1 MSARIVGNSALNT
14 FDVCIIGSGAGAGPV
29 AYLCAKNGLKV
40 LVLEAGANHFDHLD
54 DPNQQPVP
62 EHAADEVKFQIRSFI
77 DVDSNVDPRT
87 WRTSTQFDREQV
99 TDVNGLPK
107 HVGGGMVHADVK
119 MPRFETQDFQ
129 MGTLL
134 GAKVQNATF
143 ADWPITYA
151 QLEPFYAYAETALGV
166 QGKMGTN
173 PFESPRSGEYPMPP
187 GVPMYLS
194 TVMKTALASS
204 GYTAFPYPTAVNSQP
219 YDGRPACNDCGYC
232 SDYGCAINAK
242 GSTAVTML
250 RKALLTGNCLLL
262 AETRVTKLVMNGAK
276 DTVTAVEA
284 IDPNGNVQ
292 QYTASRYVLAA
303 SPIEDARI
311 LLLSDPGGPGVGNS
325 SDMVGR
331 NLMFHLQTAAVGIF
345 NDRMHGHRGRTVDHG
360 FADWRGDAT
369 KYNPNDPST
378 ALGGIVEISGS
389 ERPINEAQY
398 YAEIMRVLLKFDSVL
413 FKKMMR
419 QSPFRDRIVV
429 MVMQAEDAPQA
440 TNRVDLDPKVVD
452 MFGTPVAR
460 VTYANHP
467 YELAASDYRGK
478 MFVDVTDTGGK
489 GAIYKNAGA
498 RWAAVTPRD
507 AIPASAHIMG
517 TLRFGT
523 DPTKSVCDAT
533 GKFHDVQNLWCS
545 DGALFPTSSGYNPT
559 MTICALAC
567 WVGANMVNPQN
578 PLQALT

>member
-1 MSARIVGNSALNT
+1 MSARIVGNSALTT
-14 FDVCIIGSGAGAGPV
+14 FDVCIVGSGAGAGPV

-40 LVLEAGANHFDHLD
+40 LVLEAGPNHFDHLD

-62 EHAADEVKFQIRSFI
+62 EHAADELKFQVRSFI
-77 DVDSNVDPRT
+77 DVDENVDPRS
-87 WRTSTQFDREQV
+87 WRTSTANEREAV
-99 TDVNGLPK
+99 GYINNLPK

-119 MPRFETQDFQ
+119 MPRFEVQDFQ

-151 QLEPFYAYAETALGV
+151 QLEPYYTYAELALGV

-173 PFESPRSGEYPMPP
+173 PFEPPRTADYPMPP

-194 TVMKTALASS
+194 TVMKTALTSS

-242 GSTAVTML
+242 GSTAVTMI
-250 RKALLTGNCLLL
+250 RKALLTNNVLLL

-292 QYTASRYVLAA
+292 QYKATRFVLAA

-331 NLMFHLQTAAVGIF
+331 NLMFHLQTASVGIF

-360 FADWRGDAT
+360 FCDWRGDAS
-369 KYNPNDPST
+369 KYDPNDAST

-398 YAEIMRVLLKFDSVL
+398 YAQIMRAILKFDSVL

-440 TNRVDLDPKVVD
+440 INRVDLDPKVVD
-452 MFGTPVAR
+452 MFGTPAPR
-460 VTYANHP
+460 ITYVNHA

-478 MFVDVTDTGGK
+478 MFVDVTDSNNK
-489 GAIYKNAGA
+489 GAIFKNAGA

-507 AIPASAHIMG
+507 DIPASAHVMG

-523 DPTKSVCDAT
+523 DPAKSVCDAT
-533 GKFHDVQNLWCS
+533 GKLHDIQNLWCS

-567 WVGANMVNPQN
+567 WVGANMVNPTN

>member
-14 FDVCIIGSGAGAGPV
+14 FDVCIVGSGAGAGPV

-40 LVLEAGANHFDHLD
+40 LVLEAGANHYDHLD

-62 EHAADEVKFQIRSFI
+62 EHAADEMKFQVRSFI
-77 DVDSNVDPRT
+77 DIDPNMDPRS
-87 WRTSTQFDREQV
+87 WRTDTSKVREQV

-119 MPRFETQDFQ
+119 MPRFEEQDFQ
-129 MGTLL
+129 MATLL
-134 GAKVQNATF
+134 GGKVQNANF

-151 QLEPFYAYAETALGV
+151 QLEPFYAFAEKALGI
-166 QGKMGTN
+166 QGLKGAN
-173 PFESPRSGEYPMPP
+173 PFEPPRSGDYPMPP

-194 TVMKTALASS
+194 KLMTTALASS
-204 GYTAFPYPTAVNSQP
+204 GYTAFPYPTAVNSMP

-276 DTVTAVEA
+276 DTVTAVEC
-284 IDPNGNVQ
+284 IDPDGKTVQ
-292 QYTASRYVLAA
+292 YQAARFVLAA

-311 LLLSDPGGPGVGNS
+311 CLLSDPGGPGVGNS
-325 SDMVGR
+325 SDMLGR
-331 NLMFHLQTAAVGIF
+331 NLMFHLQTSCVGIF
-345 NDRMHGHRGRTVDHG
+345 NDRLHGHRGRTVDTG
-360 FADWRGDAT
+360 FCDFRGSAAN
-369 KYNPNDPST
+369 YNPNDPST

-398 YAEIMRVLLKFDSVL
+398 YAEIMRVLLKFDSFI

-429 MVMQAEDAPQA
+429 LTMQAEDAPQA
-440 TNRVDLDPKVVD
+440 TNRVDLDPNVVD
-452 MFGTPVAR
+452 FFGTPAPR

-478 MFVDVTDTGGK
+478 MMVDVTDSGGK
-489 GAIYKNAGA
+489 GAIFKNAGA

-507 AIPASAHIMG
+507 TIPASAHIMG
-517 TLRFGT
+517 TLRFGS
-523 DPTKSVCDAT
+523 DPAKSVCDAT
-533 GKFHDVQNLWCS
+533 GKFHDIQNLYCS

-567 WVGANMVNPQN
+567 WVGANMVNSTN
-578 PLQALT
+578 PLQALV